1 MKGGRTPA
9 SFDPE
14 LGWVPKQA
22 AWGDHI
28 TILENG
34 VRSNGD
40 GEVRGGTE
48 PILAVGDSF
57 TFGSKV
63 ADWETWPAQLEKITG
78 RKVVNAG
85 VFAYG
90 IDQSFLRATR
100 LGRSQFS
107 TVIFSFVPDDIRRC
121 QLSEGWSSQK
131 PYFDFNDGQL
141 TLQNVPIPP
150 SSPPPKTSKLLV
162 ALEHSQLAHSVMERL
177 FPQWW
182 LGGHD
187 TQVYDN
193 HKGREIACALLHELE
208 RLTKSHGS
216 ELIVLAQYG
225 EEFSESTS
233 IAVKSVLHRISDPTT
248 RSRLEAGVIGIKSQR
263 PLKVQAAVRLPH
275 DGRR

>member
-150 SSPPPKTSKLLV
+150 PSPPPKTSKLLV

-177 FPQWW
+177 FRN
-182 LGGHD
+182 GGLED
-187 TQVYDN
+187 TT
-193 HKGREIACALLHELE
+193 HKSTMITKGGRSPAPC
-208 RLTKSHGS
+208 
-216 ELIVLAQYG
+216 
-225 EEFSESTS
+225 FTS
-233 IAVKSVLHRISDPTT
+233 SNV
-248 RSRLEAGVIGIKSQR
+248 
-263 PLKVQAAVRLPH
+263 
-275 DGRR
+275 